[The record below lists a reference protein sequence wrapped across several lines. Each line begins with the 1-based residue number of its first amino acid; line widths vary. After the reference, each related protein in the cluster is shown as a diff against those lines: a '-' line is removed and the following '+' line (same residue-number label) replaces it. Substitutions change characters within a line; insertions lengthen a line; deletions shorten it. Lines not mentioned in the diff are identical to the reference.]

1 MTLAQSHTLI
11 GRDAEVQH
19 LQRVLDAAQDGRGQV
34 LLISGEAGI
43 GKSRLLHDSLSQRQ
57 RAVGLWPEWAMRVLT
72 GHCYEQDRALPY
84 APLIDLLRGQNL
96 TGLED
101 LTDLNPLARLLPELG
116 EAPTAGEPEQDK
128 RRLFEALTEALTP
141 SPPPLSR
148 RAGEGLGV
156 RAVVI
161 EDVHWADEASL
172 EFLLYLARRI
182 GSRPAVLAMTYRGDE
197 VGPSLERF
205 LAALD
210 RERLATEVALRRFDA
225 TETAAMIRATFDLP
239 RSPQADFLK
248 AMHVLTDG
256 NPFFIEEVLKSFVA
270 AGEIFELGGQWGRKP
285 LSQMRVPRTVQAA
298 VRGRVNQ
305 LDAEAQRLLDVA
317 AVAGQRWDFAV
328 LQCLTGHDEATLIR
342 HVKAMIA
349 AQLVVE
355 ESPDAFAFRHAL
367 TRQAIYTGLLAR
379 ERAGLHGA
387 IGEALEQL
395 YPHRLDARLTDT
407 SATLSASLAH
417 HFYEA
422 RNWEKTAAYA
432 RRAAEHAQRLGAP
445 RAAAEH
451 WTRAIEAEENLGVKP
466 SSALRRARGQAHET
480 LGQFDSAR
488 DDVSQALADAHSTG
502 DTRMAWQCL
511 LDLGFLYTSR
521 DFQVAHDYFDRALAI
536 ARALNDPVVLA
547 HTLNRVGNWH
557 VNCEQPDEGE
567 QLHRE
572 ALALFEE
579 LQDPHGIAA
588 TLDLLAGALFLGG
601 DLPAGMAHY
610 AQAAERFRA
619 LNDRRGLSSGLVWLT
634 HRGTVLNTMLA
645 TAPAADCARGGEE
658 AIDLARQIDWRPGES
673 FAMVVLGMCCARQ
686 GDYGRA
692 LSLLPEGIDIARDI
706 EHAQGLIVGMFGL
719 GATYLDLL
727 ALPEAQRVLT
737 EGLALTR
744 PVNIPFGDRLY
755 SALLALTYVAQ
766 GEFAK
771 ARAALDAVVGATPD
785 EMPSRPTLAQRL
797 CWLARAELAIATG
810 NPSDALVIVDRLI
823 DLAKRTLRLRS
834 PTGTSGQAERD
845 TFVEPRLLKL
855 RGDALAALQQTEDA
869 ETALQDALR
878 AAEFQGARPLVWRIH
893 AAMGRLYKTCS
904 QRAEADTHFSAA
916 RDTIEALAGSIH
928 DAALRERFL
937 HHALA
942 GIPPA
947 PALTPLRAAKLEH
960 DGLTER
966 EREVAALVARGLS
979 NRAIAEALSISQRT
993 AGAHVGNILAKLG
1006 FAARAQIASWATE
1019 KGLDS
1024 DAIRTPPKK

>member
-11 GRDAEVQH
+11 GRDAELKQ
-19 LQRVLDAAQDGRGQV
+19 LQRVMDVVRGGQGQV

-43 GKSRLLHDSLSQRQ
+43 GKSRLIAEMKRIVVETRHSASLH
-57 RAVGLWPEWAMRVLT
+57 T
-72 GHCYEQDRALPY
+72 GRCYEQDRALPY
-84 APLIDLLRGQNL
+84 APLIDLLRAQTSEVFRDL
-96 TGLED
+96 RGLP
-101 LTDLNPLARLLPELG
+101 PLARLLPELG
-116 EAPTAGEPEQDK
+116 EAPAAGEPEQDK
-128 RRLFEALTEALTP
+128 RRLFEALAEALIPNPIPTP
-141 SPPPLSR
+141 SPSAKR
-148 RAGEGLGV
+148 GGEHV
-156 RAVVI
+156 VVI

-172 EFLLYLARRI
+172 EMLLYLARRI
-182 GSRPAVLAMTYRGDE
+182 GSRPVVLALTYRGDE
-197 VGPSLERF
+197 AGPSLERF

-210 RERLATEVALRRFDA
+210 RERLATEVTLRRFDPA
-225 TETAAMIRATFDLP
+225 ETAALIRATFDLP
-239 RSPQADFLK
+239 RAPQADFLK
-248 AMHVLTDG
+248 AIHELTDG

-270 AGEIFELGGQWGRKP
+270 VGEIFELGGQWGRKP

-298 VRGRVNQ
+298 VRGRMEQ
-305 LDAEAQRLLDVA
+305 LDAEAQRLLAVA

-328 LQCLTGHDEATLIR
+328 LQHLTGHDEAMLIR

-349 AQLVVE
+349 AQLVAE
-355 ESPDAFAFRHAL
+355 ESADVFTFRHAL
-367 TRQAIYTGLLAR
+367 TRQVIYTSLLTR
-379 ERAGLHGA
+379 ERAGLHSA

-395 YPHRLDARLTDT
+395 YSHRLDARMADT
-407 SATLSASLAH
+407 LATLSASLAH

-422 RNWEKTAAYA
+422 GAWEKTAAYA

-445 RAAAEH
+445 RAASEH
-451 WTRAIEAEENLGVKP
+451 WTRAIEAEENLGIKP
-466 SSALRRARGQAHET
+466 QPELRRARGQAHET
-480 LGQFDSAR
+480 LGQFDAAR
-488 DDVSQALADAHSTG
+488 DDVSQALADALNAS
-502 DTRMAWQCL
+502 DARMAWQCL

-521 DFQVAHDYFDRALAI
+521 DFHVAHDYFDRALDI
-536 ARALNDPVVLA
+536 ARSLNDPVVLA
-547 HTLNRVGNWH
+547 HTLNRAGNWH
-557 VNCEQPDEGE
+557 VNCEQPGEGE

-579 LQDPHGIAA
+579 LQDQHGIAA

-634 HRGTVLNTMLA
+634 HRATMLNTMLA
-645 TAPAADCARGGEE
+645 IAPAVDCARMGEE

-686 GDYGRA
+686 GDYDRA
-692 LSLLPEGIDIARDI
+692 LSLMREGIDIARDI
-706 EHAQGLIVGMFGL
+706 AHAQGLIVGMFGL

-755 SALLALTYVAQ
+755 SALLALTFVAQ

-771 ARAALDAVVGATPD
+771 AKSALDDVIGVLPN

-810 NPSDALVIVDRLI
+810 NPSDALVIVDTLI
-823 DLAKRTLRLRS
+823 DLAKHTA
-834 PTGTSGQAERD
+834 SGEAFAE
-845 TFVEPRLLKL
+845 PHLLKL
-855 RGDALAALQQTEDA
+855 RGDALAALGRTEDA
-869 ETALQDALR
+869 EAALQDALR
-878 AAEFQGARPLVWRIH
+878 AAEFQGARPVLWRVH
-893 AAMGRLYKTCS
+893 VAQGRLYQARS
-904 QRAEADTHFSAA
+904 QRTEAEAYFSAA
-916 RDTIEALAGSIH
+916 RAMIEALAGTMP
-928 DAALRERFL
+928 DASLSQAFL
-937 HHALA
+937 HNALA
-942 GIPPA
+942 SIPAA

-979 NRAIAEALSISQRT
+979 NREIGKALSISQRT

-1006 FAARAQIASWATE
+1006 FTTRAQIAAWATAR
-1019 KGLDS
+1019 GLP
-1024 DAIRTPPKK
+1024 AGAVRTASGNIGTPAKE